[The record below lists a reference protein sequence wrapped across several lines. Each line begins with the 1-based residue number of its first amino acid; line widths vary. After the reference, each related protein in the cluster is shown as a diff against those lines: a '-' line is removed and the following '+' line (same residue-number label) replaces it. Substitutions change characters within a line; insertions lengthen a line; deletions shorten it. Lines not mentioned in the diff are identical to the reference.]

1 MATYLGGGRDR
12 NNLRVDSLG
21 LVKIEFDW
29 REGGQVQRGRGRST
43 RGAGVVHGDDGEDDD
58 GQFVDGCMYCKEPE
72 ARGKEKSVKSR
83 AKGAIFVSTFNSQ
96 HPMAWLVSAQPTTKM
111 QLVAGCRYVCGGSIL
126 PYALET
132 NGRIYIHSQQNLDS
146 GIRQMCAAD

>member
-1 MATYLGGGRDR
+1 MATYLGGGRNG

-21 LVKIEFDW
+21 LVQIELDW

-58 GQFVDGCMYCKEPE
+58 GQLDVCI
-72 ARGKEKSVKSR
+72 ARSQRHRARIKVSR
-83 AKGAIFVSTFNSQ
+83 AKDAIFVSTFNFQ

-111 QLVAGCRYVCGGSIL
+111 QLVAGCRYVVVQYCRTPSRV
-126 PYALET
+126 ET
-132 NGRIYIHSQQNLDS
+132 NGRIYIHSPQNLDT
-146 GIRQMCAAD
+146 GIRQICAAD